1 MLRMLEPNVNAGKR
15 LGEMRRVKKPAVN
28 IRLGER
34 EARGLMSEIA
44 RLGTF
49 MEKAKKLGWNTGDL
63 NIAMR
68 LRLMWWKWHER

>member
-1 MLRMLEPNVNAGKR
+1 MKR
-15 LGEMRRVKKPAVN
+15 AKKPSIN
-28 IRLGER
+28 IRLAER

-49 MEKAKKLGWNTGDL
+49 MEKAKKLGWNTRDL
-63 NIAMR
+63 KIAMR